1 MFETLS
7 ERLGAILDKL
17 TRKGA
22 LTDADV
28 GEAMREVRVAL
39 LEADVALDVVR
50 DFTEAVKQ
58 KAIGQEVVRSITP
71 GQMVIKIVHDEL
83 VRMLG
88 SDAQGIDLAA
98 TPPVVMMLVGL
109 QGSGKTTTAAKLGK
123 RLETRDK
130 QKVLMASLD
139 TRRPAAQEQLRV
151 LGEQTGVATLPIVAG
166 ETPTAI
172 AKRAIDAARRGG
184 YDVLLLDT
192 AGRTHIDDELMAETA
207 AIEKIARPHE
217 TLLVADA
224 LTGQDAVNLA
234 KSFGAR
240 VALTGIVLTR
250 VDGDGRGGAALSM
263 RAVTGKPIKL
273 IGVGE
278 KLDALEEFHPE
289 RIAGRILGMG
299 DVVGLVE
306 KAIQTVEIDKAEA
319 IARKVKKG
327 AFDLDDLAEQLQQ
340 MQKLG
345 GMGGVL
351 AMLPGI
357 GKIKKQLDAA
367 NLDDAILKRQQAMIG
382 SMTKA
387 ERKNPKLLNAS
398 RKKRVTAGSGT
409 SVQDLNRLVKMHR
422 QMADMMKAMGK
433 KRGLLGTLFGGGPPP
448 DCGRAARGAAEIC
461 RRSRQA
467 AFPVFPAAFPDF
479 PAASREASPACQ
491 NRKSDEINRNEEN
504 EAMSLKIRLARA
516 GAKKRPYYRIVV
528 ANSRNPRDGRYIEK
542 IGTYD
547 PLQPKGSAERVKF
560 VDDRLKHWLGV
571 GAQPTDRVLRFLDA
585 AGIRKRAARSNPNK
599 GQPGK
604 KRLER
609 EEAKRTAATE
619 KEKAAAEAA
628 AAPPPAE
635 PEVPAEQPAAEQPA
649 AEQPA
654 PEQPAAE
661 EPAPEPSTAE

>member
-7 ERLGAILDKL
+7 ERLSGILDKL

-22 LTDADV
+22 LTEADV
-28 GEAMREVRVAL
+28 AEAMREVRRAL

-50 DFTEAVKQ
+50 DFTEAVKA
-58 KAIGQEVVRSITP
+58 KAVGQEVVRSITP
-71 GQMVIKIVHDEL
+71 GQMVIKIVNDEL

-109 QGSGKTTTAAKLGK
+109 QGSGKTTTTAKLAK
-123 RLETRDK
+123 RLTTRDK

-151 LGEQTGVATLPIVAG
+151 LGEQTEVATLPIVAG
-166 ETPTAI
+166 EDPKTISKRAVDT
-172 AKRAIDAARRGG
+172 AKRGG
-184 YDVLLLDT
+184 FDVLLLDT
-192 AGRTHIDDELMAETA
+192 AGRTHIDEELMAETA
-207 AIEKIARPHE
+207 EIEKVAQPHE

-234 KSFGAR
+234 KNFGDR
-240 VALTGIVLTR
+240 IALTGIVLTR

-278 KLDALEEFHPE
+278 KLDALEDFYPE

-306 KAIQTVEIDKAEA
+306 KAIETVEIDKAEA

-327 AFDLDDLAEQLQQ
+327 AFDLNDLSEQLNQ

-357 GKIKKQLDAA
+357 GKVKKQLDAA
-367 NLDDAILKRQQAMIG
+367 NLDDSILKRQQAMIG

-398 RKKRVTAGSGT
+398 RKKRVAAGSGT
-409 SVQDLNRLVKMHR
+409 SVQEINRLVKMHR
-422 QMADMMKAMGK
+422 QMADMMKTMGK
-433 KRGLLGTLFGGGPPP
+433 KRGMLGSLFGGGPPP
-448 DCGRAARGAAEIC
+448 DMPAELPQGG
-461 RRSRQA
+461 SA
-467 AFPVFPAAFPDF
+467 LPGNLPPFPGLPGLPGGL
-479 PAASREASPACQ
+479 PKGLPGLPGS
-491 NRKSDEINRNEEN
+491 
-504 EAMSLKIRLARA
+504 
-516 GAKKRPYYRIVV
+516 KKR
-528 ANSRNPRDGRYIEK
+528 
-542 IGTYD
+542 
-547 PLQPKGSAERVKF
+547 
-560 VDDRLKHWLGV
+560 
-571 GAQPTDRVLRFLDA
+571 
-585 AGIRKRAARSNPNK
+585 
-599 GQPGK
+599 
-604 KRLER
+604 
-609 EEAKRTAATE
+609 
-619 KEKAAAEAA
+619 
-628 AAPPPAE
+628 
-635 PEVPAEQPAAEQPA
+635 
-649 AEQPA
+649 
-654 PEQPAAE
+654 
-661 EPAPEPSTAE
+661 